1 VSEATTSQ
9 TEATSMTTAARPLT
23 AEQLMALPSG
33 GWRYELVAGELKV
46 MTPAGSRHGQI
57 VMAIAALLGPHVRL
71 HRLGV
76 LFSPD
81 TGFRLASD
89 PDTVRAP
96 DVAFV
101 CAERIPESGVPDGYF
116 PGAPD
121 LAVEVVSPTDRLIEV
136 EDKVT
141 EYFAAGARLV
151 WVVNPKHRRVTVHAL
166 GVPPRVLGPD
176 DRLDGGDVVP
186 GFDCAVREIFE

>member
-1 VSEATTSQ
+1 MA
-9 TEATSMTTAARPLT
+9 TAARYWT
-23 AEQLMALPSG
+23 AEQLMALPG
-33 GWRYELVAGELKV
+33 GEWRYELVAGELKV
-46 MTPAGSRHGQI
+46 MSPAGSRHGQI
-57 VMAIAALLGPHVRL
+57 ITVIAGLLFAHVRPR
-71 HRLGV
+71 RLGV

-101 CAERIPESGVPDGYF
+101 RADRIPSEGVPAGYF

-121 LAVEVVSPTDRLIEV
+121 LAVEVVSPTDRLLEL
-136 EDKVT
+136 EDKVA

-151 WVVNPKHRRVTVHAL
+151 WVVNPKHQRVTVHAL
-166 GVPPRVLGPD
+166 GAPSRVLGPD
-176 DRLDGGDVVP
+176 DRLDGADVVP
-186 GFDCAVREIFE
+186 GFDCPVREIFE